1 MAEQVRVVVSVD
13 KSKLNELKT
22 DIGKID
28 GKHIKIQ
35 TTFDKDGKVKRNVE
49 TINVGLG
56 KTEQIVTSIGKKGET
71 VTRTLTQDMKKAS
84 LAGDLLGDSLTRI
97 IGKMAAWQIL
107 GNLISA
113 VIGSLKTAV
122 STLKEVDSALVT
134 IRKTT
139 DYTEAQI
146 EKLTETTYELASA
159 YGRTADELLN
169 LSATFARA
177 GMGDQLEQMTELA
190 ALLENVGD
198 IEGDTAAK
206 FILAANAAWKLGG
219 DYDSLMQIIDGM
231 NAVTNKAAV
240 DMEALTT
247 GITVSGSV
255 FANAGESA
263 QTYTALVGTA
273 VAATQR
279 SGAEIA
285 RGLRTIAMNVRAI
298 KGELEDGEIIDDS
311 TISDAAKALASVGI
325 NTADARGELRL
336 TSDVLADLAGKWD
349 RLTTAEQSYLAQS
362 LAGKRQANIL
372 TALMQ
377 NWGEVER
384 QMTLYADGAGSAL
397 RENELYLDSW
407 EAKSKQ
413 LSASW
418 TQFVSHMVDTR
429 AVKTSLDV
437 LNVAVEAL
445 DSDVGQAA
453 VTVGALTAAISGLSA
468 ATAGLKQTAG
478 GKAFLDTLVS
488 GSTLKIA
495 AAVAAGYALLKLY
508 DGIFNA
514 YANHV
519 KALEDLKSEYEN
531 TYGTGSEID
540 RLEQKENNLTE
551 AEKER
556 LVYLQLQR
564 KELLEQIAAEQEI
577 TFEEWRRRQN
587 APKNPAFFGIE
598 DDIGIAEGTNRTEDA
613 LQRSKDALES
623 LNQQYK
629 KNELTV
635 SEYKKGLQDIVSALK
650 EDAEIIR
657 EEKYAKDDLT
667 EAEQGLLD
675 LYDLM
680 IGRLKDLI
688 EDGKD
693 YAKTTNAITV
703 ALKSQEEI
711 YSDVSER
718 ANAIISAM
726 KEIAESGGMTD
737 KTMEALVKLFPDLR
751 DELTLTADGWKIS
764 TEALEAHYKA
774 LDADY
779 QLAYEQASN
788 AAISILT
795 AQGVEADA
803 YDKTTESIIRQLK
816 AKRDLLAANGRT
828 LGMQATAQ
836 QDAFL
841 AEHGNDAIGRAM
853 MRAAGVGATEWNQI
867 HTYIYPA
874 IDELDAAIAALENA
888 DRNRQSVQEVLATMR
903 ERSSSGSG
911 IDNAT
916 DKRLEALKNIVALRK
931 QEQAFLSESGAD
943 VRDQVAKM
951 REIQSALT
959 AQADYMRSIGAD
971 EKDILAVTTEW
982 WSWQNKITKALEDA
996 DDTLDRLKDALKG
1009 AKEEALALLD
1019 AQEQD
1024 AVGPLQE
1031 QLDILKAQKE
1041 AVEDTREEEER
1052 RLAVEQARIA
1062 LENAQN
1068 ERTVRQYN
1076 AATGQWEWTANAQAV
1091 EKAQENLLTASKALA
1106 DYYTDR
1112 EIAALEAQI
1121 DTVQSAYSELRSAV
1135 NDFSSAIDKGTL
1147 SFLEAMSYFTAAA
1160 EKVGLGSLAGQLAG
1174 SYQSAGADTIL
1185 ARMKANGAAWGS
1197 ASPEVKKDLEEENW
1211 RLGTSQGWTR
1221 IEGAWYDKA
1230 GNRLYDGGG
1239 ILRGYGGVKATG
1251 GDEMILPPG
1260 VTASLLNAERS
1271 GAFDALLAHLGIVT
1285 TAAQSFAGFGA
1296 VSSSRIGSQHN
1307 GDVYEIGG
1315 ITLSEAQAR
1324 GMTVFDLAQ
1333 MARTLSLHNV

>member
-219 DYDSLMQIIDGM
+219 NYDSLMQIIDGM

-240 DMEALTT
+240 DMAALTT

-349 RLTTAEQSYLAQS
+349 SLTTAEQSYLAQS

-384 QMTLYADGAGSAL
+384 QMALYANGAGSAL

-418 TQFVSHMVDTR
+418 TQFISHLIDTGMV
-429 AVKTSLDV
+429 KSSLDI

-445 DSDVGQAA
+445 DTDVGRAA
-453 VTVGALTAAISGLSA
+453 ITVGGLTAAVVILKA
-468 ATAGLKQTAG
+468 ALDGLKMTAG
-478 GKAFLDTLVS
+478 GSAFLESLFSPTTLAVAGAVTAVYLMVTAVDALTVTYKEQKDALAELQRQYDATYGENSEFADLTNRIDELNEDELKRLGVIEQDRIKAEKDLAKQREDTFDAWRKEQIRSVVPLNLGRGGEQVRNITYAPNAETTRATIEEYKEFTDAVNNLNEEQKEARITAEEYHRGLYEILEAHRETAEAVQNGIEIGKELFDEEQRIYDLYQWGTQVLGEYAAETIKAANSTKPFTVSLKSQVEIFGEVS
-488 GSTLKIA
+488 GKANVLIDAMDAMDESGGIAHDTMNKLVELFPALAEGLKLTSNGWVTAKDNLEKYYKALSDTYDLEVEEAFAALQISAIKDLGEEFGNEYDAVEAAELANLRGESTGSSAVDA
-495 AAVAAGYALLKLY
+495 AAASYSNAVRNRDAARRVLENLRKLKKEEPKGSGDTTDKALENRKDAVALLK
-508 DGIFNA
+508 
-514 YANHV
+514 
-519 KALEDLKSEYEN
+519 
-531 TYGTGSEID
+531 
-540 RLEQKENNLTE
+540 
-551 AEKER
+551 
-556 LVYLQLQR
+556 
-564 KELLEQIAAEQEI
+564 
-577 TFEEWRRRQN
+577 
-587 APKNPAFFGIE
+587 
-598 DDIGIAEGTNRTEDA
+598 
-613 LQRSKDALES
+613 
-623 LNQQYK
+623 QQYEYLSASGASER
-629 KNELTV
+629 ELV
-635 SEYKKGLQDIVSALK
+635 EKAW
-650 EDAEIIR
+650 EIQ
-657 EEKYAKDDLT
+657 K
-667 EAEQGLLD
+667 
-675 LYDLM
+675 
-680 IGRLKDLI
+680 
-688 EDGKD
+688 
-693 YAKTTNAITV
+693 
-703 ALKSQEEI
+703 ALKSQ
-711 YSDVSER
+711 
-718 ANAIISAM
+718 SAYM
-726 KEIAESGGMTD
+726 K
-737 KTMEALVKLFPDLR
+737 
-751 DELTLTADGWKIS
+751 
-764 TEALEAHYKA
+764 
-774 LDADY
+774 
-779 QLAYEQASN
+779 
-788 AAISILT
+788 
-795 AQGVEADA
+795 
-803 YDKTTESIIRQLK
+803 
-816 AKRDLLAANGRT
+816 
-828 LGMQATAQ
+828 
-836 QDAFL
+836 
-841 AEHGNDAIGRAM
+841 
-853 MRAAGVGATEWNQI
+853 
-867 HTYIYPA
+867 
-874 IDELDAAIAALENA
+874 
-888 DRNRQSVQEVLATMR
+888 
-903 ERSSSGSG
+903 
-911 IDNAT
+911 
-916 DKRLEALKNIVALRK
+916 
-931 QEQAFLSESGAD
+931 
-943 VRDQVAKM
+943 
-951 REIQSALT
+951 
-959 AQADYMRSIGAD
+959 SIGAD
-971 EKDILAVTTEW
+971 EKDILSIETEW
-982 WSWQNKITKALEDA
+982 WSWQNKITKLIEDA
-996 DDTLDRLKDALKG
+996 DDTLSRLKDSLAE
-1009 AKEEALALLD
+1009 AKESSLALLD
-1019 AQEQD
+1019 AQEES
-1024 AVGPLQE
+1024 AVGPLQA
-1031 QLDILKAQKE
+1031 QLDLLKAQRDT
-1041 AVEDTREEEER
+1041 VEDTRKEEER
-1052 RLAVEQARIA
+1052 RLAVEEARLA
-1062 LENAQN
+1062 LENAQR
-1068 ERTVRQYN
+1068 ERNVRQYN
-1076 AATGQWEWTANAQAV
+1076 ALTGQWEWAANASAV
-1091 EKAQENLLTASKALA
+1091 EKAQKDLADANKALA

-1112 EIAALEAQI
+1112 EIEALEAQI
-1121 DTVQSAYSELRSAV
+1121 KTVQTAYDALRDSV
-1135 NDFSSAIDKGTL
+1135 NDFSKAIDKGTL
-1147 SFLEAMSYFTAAA
+1147 SFLDALTYFTEAASRAGLSGMAGDLAAAYMNAGESTVLAKMKENGAKWGAASAA
-1160 EKVGLGSLAGQLAG
+1160 EKK
-1174 SYQSAGADTIL
+1174 IL
-1185 ARMKANGAAWGS
+1185 
-1197 ASPEVKKDLEEENW
+1197 EDENW

-1230 GNRLYDGGG
+1230 GNRLYDTGG
-1239 ILRGYGGVKATG
+1239 ILHGRGAIKATG
-1251 GDEMILPPG
+1251 ADEMILPPG
-1260 VTASLLNAERS
+1260 MTAALLNAEQN
-1271 GAFDALLAHLGIVT
+1271 GAFEALLSHLGIMT
-1285 TAAQSFAGFGA
+1285 GAAQTFAGFGGFT
-1296 VSSSRIGSQHN
+1296 SSRIGSQHN

-1333 MARTLSLHNV
+1333 MARTLSLHNAS